1 MSVETVSSQ
10 ELVSRLNGPNV
21 KLGDI
26 KKIAREIRRDHAL
39 VMELWASG
47 QVPLRLLSVLILDKK
62 QLNQEL
68 IESLVKDL
76 QAHEPEERNRIS
88 EWLMANQLMKDKKLV
103 ILLQTWEHH
112 ELPDLRRMFWYHQA
126 RLRWTGQ
133 KPPENTPKL
142 VDAIEER
149 LSDEAPEV
157 QWAMNFAAGWIGVHD
172 PQFRER
178 MIAIG
183 ERHGLYKGDPVPRNC
198 TPDYLPEFISIEV
211 EKLDKKG

>member
-1 MSVETVSSQ
+1 MSDETVSSE
-10 ELVSRLNGPNV
+10 ELVSRLNSQNV

-39 VMELWASG
+39 AMELWASE

-68 IESLVKDL
+68 IESMKDM
-76 QAHEPEERNRIS
+76 QAHEPEDRNRIN

-103 ILLQTWEHH
+103 MLLQTWERH
-112 ELPDLRRMFWYHQA
+112 ELPDLRRMFWYYQA

-142 VDAIEER
+142 VDAIEDR

-183 ERHGLYKGDPVPRNC
+183 ERHGLYKGYPVPRNC

-211 EKLDKKG
+211 EKLDKKR